1 MQRNANGVTEMTA
14 QKTYANGA
22 TVKMI
27 ILQDDECISNRVV
40 VFNVYDKN
48 GIFACQLDD
57 QFDACQLA
65 QSL

>member
-1 MQRNANGVTEMTA
+1 MTA

-57 QFDACQLA
+57 QFDACQMA